1 MDAAHNVVWEMQR
14 EIANKE
20 LQTAC
25 DRATSDDY
33 HTLETLVAK
42 ETSGTAFSISPR
54 SSSTSSSSET
64 HTPGTRVGAGH
75 SVILLAYSRL
85 AQLKAT
91 RKDHDTVLQNLNKAI
106 NSKNHVDLDRAI
118 CAAEDIGFRHK
129 AVEDARILLIR
140 MQKDHHVRNFIV
152 CFVTAITTA
161 PILKWNHFI
170 LPS

>member
-14 EIANKE
+14 EMANKE
-20 LQTAC
+20 LQTAI
-25 DRATSDDY
+25 DRATSEDY
-33 HTLETLVAK
+33 HTLEVLVAK
-42 ETSGTAFSISPR
+42 ETSGTAFSTSPR

-64 HTPGTRVGAGH
+64 HVRGDRVGAGH

-91 RKDHDTVLQNLNKAI
+91 RKDHDTVLQNLTKAM

-129 AVEDARILLIR
+129 SVEDARILLIR
-140 MQKDHHVRNFIV
+140 MQKDHHVSSSVLYAVNAVIFYPYKSS
-152 CFVTAITTA
+152 T
-161 PILKWNHFI
+161 
-170 LPS
+170 